1 MDACECTTGAKTYF
15 ATRPLYHSFRPEF
28 ITDFRNNKMV
38 ASEDGI
44 GGAFEAVIFGGRSTN
59 RGELASYFLPGC
71 SNTLRVRENP
81 VAGDNTDLEAT
92 NFGIFTNAGTAGTGG
107 FDSIISFGAR
117 QSAVGLGLHYMQGFA
132 FDCDK
137 TKWWYVD
144 LSMPITHVRNDFVVS
159 ETVQNDG
166 GGVRDNATTSS
177 CHPANMKAAF
187 DQNCWCYGKISCDAQ
202 KKTGVA
208 DIELKLGRQW
218 HYGETCSFASYLG
231 VLIPT
236 SNKPKGHYVFEPII
250 GHGGSAGLMWGGL
263 VDYNMWNSCNDNW
276 HLNWDLTWNSQYL
289 FQTKQVRSF
298 DLKNKP
304 FSRYLALYA
313 DEAQAQEAAN
323 MCASLDAVT
332 QLQGEN
338 LFTPGINI
346 LTRKVKVT
354 PGFDFNV
361 TTAFNL
367 RSDCGFFSE
376 LGFNFYARRAECV
389 KLDCWTDGPAIRGA
403 TGCGTTNSFVTI
415 GNNSLVD
422 CADQDFSAT
431 EYANRRL
438 TRSDL
443 DLSSAAHPAVLIYMV
458 HGALGYEFNKECRIP
473 MHLNF
478 GAAYEFGDQVSV
490 MKRWTLWGKYG
501 IAF

>member
-1 MDACECTTGAKTYF
+1 
-15 ATRPLYHSFRPEF
+15 
-28 ITDFRNNKMV
+28 MV

-44 GGAFEAVIFGGRSTN
+44 GGAFEAVVFGGRSTKK
-59 RGELASYFLPGC
+59 GELASYFLPGC
-71 SNTLRVRENP
+71 SNTLTVREIP
-81 VAGDNTDLEAT
+81 QAIDGVQQQDLLAS
-92 NFGIFTNAGTAGTGG
+92 NFGIFTNNGTPVTGTGING
-107 FDSIISFGAR
+107 FASNLTFGAR
-117 QSAVGLGLHYMQGFA
+117 QSAIGLGLHYMQGFA
-132 FDCDK
+132 FDCDR

-144 LSMPITHVRNDFVVS
+144 VSMPITHVRNDFVVS
-159 ETVQNDG
+159 ESVQNTG
-166 GGVRDNATTSS
+166 GGVRSFATTNT
-177 CHPANMKAAF
+177 CTPANMTEAF
-187 DQNCWCYGKISCDAQ
+187 KQDCWCFGKIDCG
-202 KKTGVA
+202 KKLQHTGVA
-208 DIELKLGRQW
+208 DIELKIGRQW

-263 VDYNMWNSCNDNW
+263 INYNMWNSCNDNW
-276 HLNWDLTWNSQYL
+276 HLGWDLTWNSQYL
-289 FQTKQVRSF
+289 FQTSQVRSF

-304 FSRYLALYA
+304 WSRYIAMYR
-313 DEAQAQEAAN
+313 DQAQAQEAAN
-323 MCASLDAVT
+323 LCASNDAT
-332 QLQGEN
+332 TRLQGAT

-354 PGFDFNV
+354 PGFDFNI

-389 KLDCWTDGPAIRGA
+389 KLDCWTDGPAIPCA
-403 TGCGTTNSFVTI
+403 TGCGETSPVRNITGNTLLEAACDCVALPEYTNSYI
-415 GNNSLVD
+415 
-422 CADQDFSAT
+422 
-431 EYANRRL
+431 RK
-438 TRSDL
+438 SDI
-443 DLSSAAHPAVLIYMV
+443 DISSAAHPAILVYMV
-458 HGALGYEFNKECRIP
+458 HGSLGYEFHKECRVP
-473 MHLNF
+473 MDVNF